1 MEQDP
6 PTELTKRPD
15 STQKRARVLIH
26 YFPKLAF
33 GITAPSFLPFA
44 CEKYT
49 ATVKGQEIS
58 KAFFLGFNFPQKQK
72 KVFLP

>member
-1 MEQDP
+1 MERDSS
-6 PTELTKRPD
+6 TELTKRPD
-15 STQKRARVLIH
+15 STQKRVKVLIH

-49 ATVKGQEIS
+49 TAPKGQEIS
-58 KAFFLGFNFPQKQK
+58 K
-72 KVFLP
+72 